1 MLLSEIKNKVAWV
14 ETQGSYTPKLA
25 RVAQREKKFNEFW
38 LQNLLWGYLCN
49 SKLQKTKK
57 LTKPFWRA
65 GGTQA
70 EKSSKFGQN
79 RLCVLAAISKM
90 ASLIFLFFAILNHI
104 NIPITNFEVRICWT
118 FFSSELPLPTWV
130 TYIHSGDD
138 YLVTYFF
145 YHLLA
150 NQGKYFYFIRIS
162 WAAVLLLAMLVKCL
176 MLCLYVLSFT
186 TVWLKTWLLWSPL
199 LKILKKYICFLSDLF
214 WLDLPKS
221 LAKIIQRPENRKDW
235 SKLLMWYCR

>member
-1 MLLSEIKNKVAWV
+1 MSSRVVPIAKKNWRVA
-14 ETQGSYTPKLA
+14 SSLPKLA

-130 TYIHSGDD
+130 
-138 YLVTYFF
+138 V
-145 YHLLA
+145 
-150 NQGKYFYFIRIS
+150 
-162 WAAVLLLAMLVKCL
+162 
-176 MLCLYVLSFT
+176 YVYK
-186 TVWLKTWLLWSPL
+186 VWQ
-199 LKILKKYICFLSDLF
+199 ILKRFAGTFRRAQTLKLGGVSRHVDCC
-214 WLDLPKS
+214 
-221 LAKIIQRPENRKDW
+221 
-235 SKLLMWYCR
+235 SKMHIKVYFAVK

>member
-1 MLLSEIKNKVAWV
+1 MYKVTTRAQILNAELFYFSCCLGSVFVSQNKTAD
-14 ETQGSYTPKLA
+14 
-25 RVAQREKKFNEFW
+25 KKCSAF
-38 LQNLLWGYLCN
+38 
-49 SKLQKTKK
+49 
-57 LTKPFWRA
+57 
-65 GGTQA
+65 
-70 EKSSKFGQN
+70 EKSFWYISS
-79 RLCVLAAISKM
+79 LCL
-90 ASLIFLFFAILNHI
+90 
-104 NIPITNFEVRICWT
+104 W
-118 FFSSELPLPTWV
+118 

-145 YHLLA
+145 YRLLA

-221 LAKIIQRPENRKDW
+221 LAKISQRPENRKDW